1 MASFVQSLATVISTP
16 DGRDKAHALLEK
28 PAKLML
34 YLMASGQ
41 LSVDQRE
48 RLTAFA
54 HQIMMAR
61 GINRLFSSSSIMS
74 GLCGL
79 LASKDESPV
88 KYAKMVIM
96 VGWMGFFYFDNKIF
110 LGLSGLMKNVDYPT
124 AGKRASQLWLFCVF
138 LTLVLHTMHFSALD
152 KEDKGKD
159 NRKVI
164 KTTKMKIAAGC
175 MELMCASRG
184 SGLISFNDGWNEGL
198 MLGSALIGI
207 WRTLLQ

>member
-1 MASFVQSLATVISTP
+1 MASFASAIATVISTP

-41 LSVDQRE
+41 LNEDQRQ
-48 RLTAFA
+48 RLAAFA

-74 GLCGL
+74 GLYGL
-79 LASKDESPV
+79 LSSKDESPE
-88 KYAKMVIM
+88 KYAKIIVCM
-96 VGWMGFFYFDNKIF
+96 GWLGFFYFDNKIF
-110 LGLSGLMKNVDYPT
+110 LGLSGLLKNVDYPT
-124 AGKRASQLWLFCVF
+124 AGRRASQFWCFCVF
-138 LTLVLHTMHFSALD
+138 LTLVLQSVQFASLD
-152 KEDKGKD
+152 KEDGSKD
-159 NRKVI
+159 NKKKI
-164 KTTKMKIAAGC
+164 ASAKMKIAAGC

-184 SGLISFNDGWNEGL
+184 SGLISFNDGLNEGL

-207 WRTLLQ
+207 ARILSQ